1 MKRILRGALKAVLI
15 GGGLFVLWLVA
26 VWPPPVWY
34 RTHWPSETAF
44 QGMRRWMGGSADG
57 RIDTRDELRAELVTS
72 WGGAVRPSAHPP
84 IRLYHPVSL
93 DSIAKWVPQAV
104 MAGEDQRF
112 RDHGGIDWVNLRRA
126 LGYPR
131 DGFAWGVARDRSD
144 LRKAL
149 GRAWER
155 RSALRGASTLTQ
167 QLAKNLYLSPSRN
180 PLRKVKEAVTA
191 YRLEAALGKDR
202 ILELYLNVAEL
213 GPEIWGVEAA
223 SRYYFD
229 RPAARLSL
237 DQAAAIAG
245 MLPFPLRSNPAFRP
259 GRMQYRQ
266 HLILRLLRGEEV
278 EVPPVAEEEAAPPP
292 SDSLPSD
299 SLPVAPVD
307 SVVTPVDSAPPTSDS
322 LPDGVPDSVPPA
334 PDTMPGKDSSGAGRP

>member
-1 MKRILRGALKAVLI
+1 MKRLFQRALKAVLL
-15 GGGLFVLWLVA
+15 GGGLFVLWLFA

-44 QGMRRWMGGSADG
+44 QRMRRTGGSADD
-57 RIDTRDELRAELVTS
+57 RTKADRAQRTEILAT
-72 WGGAVRPSAHPP
+72 WGDSVRRSAHPP
-84 IRLYHPVSL
+84 IRLYRPVPL
-93 DSIAKWVPQAV
+93 DSISEWLPQAA

-126 LGYPR
+126 MVYPR
-131 DGFAWGVARDRSD
+131 DGFRWGVARDRAD

-155 RSALRGASTLTQ
+155 RNALRGASTLTQ

-191 YRLEAALGKDR
+191 YRLESALGKDR
-202 ILELYLNVAEL
+202 ILALYLNVAEM

-229 RPAARLSL
+229 RPASRLSL
-237 DQAAAIAG
+237 DQSAALAG

-278 EVPPVAEEEAAPPP
+278 EVPPVEEEEATPLPV
-292 SDSLPSD
+292 DSLP
-299 SLPVAPVD
+299 PAPGD
-307 SVVTPVDSAPPTSDS
+307 SVVTPVDSAVPVTDTLPP
-322 LPDGVPDSVPPA
+322 PQDSVPEP
-334 PDTMPGKDSSGAGRP
+334 DSSGTSTA

>member
-1 MKRILRGALKAVLI
+1 MKRFFQRALKAALL
-15 GGGLFVLWLVA
+15 GGGLFVLWLFA

-34 RTHWPSETAF
+34 RTHWPAETAF
-44 QGMRRWMGGSADG
+44 QQMRRRVGGQAGSPIRGDSGMRV
-57 RIDTRDELRAELVTS
+57 TLRAEWETTTRLR
-72 WGGAVRPSAHPP
+72 AYPP
-84 IRLYHPVSL
+84 TRLYHPVPL
-93 DSIAKWVPQAV
+93 DSISDWLPQAV

-131 DGFAWGVARDRSD
+131 DGFGWGVARDRAD

-155 RSALRGASTLTQ
+155 RNALRGASTLTQ

-202 ILELYLNVAEL
+202 ILALYLNVAEM

-229 RPAARLSL
+229 RPASRLSL
-237 DQAAAIAG
+237 DQAAALAG

-278 EVPPVAEEEAAPPP
+278 EVPPVAEEEGAPPP
-292 SDSLPSD
+292 PDSLPTVP
-299 SLPVAPVD
+299 LD
-307 SVVTPVDSAPPTSDS
+307 SVVTPADSVAPVPDSAPDT
-322 LPDGVPDSVPPA
+322 LPPPQDSVPRS
-334 PDTMPGKDSSGAGRP
+334 DSGGTGKP

>member
-1 MKRILRGALKAVLI
+1 MPRFLHRALKAALL
-15 GGGLFVLWLVA
+15 GGGLFVLWLFA

-34 RTHWPSETAF
+34 RTHWPEETAF
-44 QGMRRWMGGSADG
+44 QAQRRRGAEMQRYTARDSAE
-57 RIDTRDELRAELVTS
+57 RTS
-72 WGGAVRPSAHPP
+72 LLHEWCAVAPRPCAPAP
-84 IRLYHPVSL
+84 LRLYHPVPL
-93 DSIAKWVPQAV
+93 DSISRWVPQAV

-112 RDHGGIDWVNLRRA
+112 PDHGGIDWTNLRRA

-131 DGFAWGVARDRSD
+131 DRFAWGVARDRAD

-202 ILELYLNVAEL
+202 ILALYLNVAEL

-229 RPAARLSL
+229 RPASRLSL
-237 DQAAAIAG
+237 DQAAALAG

-278 EVPPVAEEEAAPPP
+278 EVPPVAEEEAAPLPP
-292 SDSLPSD
+292 DSFP
-299 SLPVAPVD
+299 PAPLD
-307 SVVTPVDSAPPTSDS
+307 SVVTPMDSVAP
-322 LPDGVPDSVPPA
+322 VPDSVPDTLPA
-334 PDTMPGKDSSGAGRP
+334 PQDSVPERDSAGTGTP

>member
-1 MKRILRGALKAVLI
+1 MTRFLRRVLKAVLL
-15 GGGLFVLWLVA
+15 GGGLFVLWLFA

-34 RTHWPSETAF
+34 RTHWPAETAF
-44 QGMRRWMGGSADG
+44 QAQRRRGAGTEKYTSRDSAD
-57 RIDTRDELRAELVTS
+57 RLSLRREWCTADLRRCATT
-72 WGGAVRPSAHPP
+72 PL
-84 IRLYHPVSL
+84 RLYAPVPL
-93 DSIAKWVPQAV
+93 DSIADWVPQAV

-112 RDHGGIDWVNLRRA
+112 RDHGGIDWVSLRRA

-131 DGFAWGVARDRSD
+131 DGFAWGVARDRTD
-144 LRKAL
+144 LRRAL

-155 RSALRGASTLTQ
+155 RNALRGASTLTQ

-202 ILELYLNVAEL
+202 ILELYLNVAEM

-237 DQAAAIAG
+237 EQAAALAG
-245 MLPFPLRSNPAFRP
+245 MLPFPLRSNPAFRS

-278 EVPPVAEEEAAPPP
+278 EVPPVAEEEAAPLPP
-292 SDSLPSD
+292 DSLLLLPLDSLPPV
-299 SLPVAPVD
+299 SLD
-307 SVVTPVDSAPPTSDS
+307 SVVTPGDSVVPAPDSMSDT
-322 LPDGVPDSVPPA
+322 LPPPQDSVP
-334 PDTMPGKDSSGAGRP
+334 TTDSSGTRKP